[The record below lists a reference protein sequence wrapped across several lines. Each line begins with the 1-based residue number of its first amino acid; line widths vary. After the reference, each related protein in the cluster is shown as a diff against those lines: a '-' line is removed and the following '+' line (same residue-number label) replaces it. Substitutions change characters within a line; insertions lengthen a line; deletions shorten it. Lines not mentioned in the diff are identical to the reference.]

1 MRVEPA
7 IPAEVL
13 AAVRAPFDAAD
24 AAPVDV
30 PLVQPLNLVLDLVGE
45 ALRAR
50 LFIVQAEGGPE
61 FCLRPDFTA
70 PVARRHL
77 EGGTASGRYFYQ
89 GKAFRSAADHPGR
102 PEEFLQIGLER
113 FEDAEAPMLEAEVE
127 TLALA
132 WASAKAGGRGDLSLW
147 LGDAGLFAAFV
158 ESLDLAPALASRLV
172 RIVGRP
178 RLLRSELARAG
189 QAAEAAAEGGLAD
202 LLADLPSEAASSLLR
217 EVWQLAGI
225 APVGGR
231 GPGEIAERLVRKA
244 EARRAPAL
252 TREQAASV
260 AGFLAVEAAPQ
271 AAFEAI
277 ENLAGPNNGALKAA
291 LSGWQDRLGRLLAAG
306 VPSEPLRFAAG
317 LGHAFDY
324 YDGLSF
330 EVRSAALGPERP
342 VAAGG
347 RYDGLL
353 ARLGGPERGRA
364 VGCMVRPWRAFA
376 QGEA

>member
-13 AAVRAPFDAAD
+13 AAVRAPFDAAG

-77 EGGTASGRYFYQ
+77 EAGAASGRYFYQ

-113 FEDAEAPMLEAEVE
+113 FEDAETSMLEAEVE
-127 TLALA
+127 TLTIA
-132 WASAKAGGRGDLSLW
+132 WAAAKAGGRDDLSLW
-147 LGDAGLFAAFV
+147 LGDASLFAAFV

-178 RLLRSELARAG
+178 RLLRAELARAG
-189 QAAEAAAEGGLAD
+189 QAAPEPADGGLAD
-202 LLADLPSEAASSLLR
+202 LLADLPESAASGLLR

-225 APVGGR
+225 DPVGGR

-252 TREQAASV
+252 TQDQADSV
-260 AGFLAVEAAPQ
+260 AGFLAIEDSPG

-277 ENLAGPNNGALKAA
+277 RRLSGPNDGALKAA
-291 LSGWQDRLGRLLAAG
+291 LSGWQERLARLAAAD
-306 VPSEPLRFAAG
+306 VPSAALRFAAG

-330 EVRSAALGPERP
+330 EVRSAALGAERP

-353 ARLGGPERGRA
+353 ARLGGPEQSRA